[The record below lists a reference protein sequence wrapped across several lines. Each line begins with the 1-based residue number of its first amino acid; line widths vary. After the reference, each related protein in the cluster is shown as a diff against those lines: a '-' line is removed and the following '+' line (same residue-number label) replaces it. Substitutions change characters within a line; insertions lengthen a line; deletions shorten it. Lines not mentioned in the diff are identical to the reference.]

1 MENKIIETSPI
12 LDIYNELTDKY
23 YEIRCKRD
31 AVSLIHQ
38 QLNTESNKY
47 NKIIIFLSLFT
58 GFLETLKFQLNLT
71 DNKKYSTSI
80 TNSAGICPIFLSTLI
95 AIISSLIKF
104 KKYPETMET
113 LTTALIKLNNCIT
126 KIRSL
131 QEELHYAPLME
142 TKKTYKDVILADY
155 RNALLEI
162 EGSIYPSVRHKA
174 FLKAQGNIIRQLK
187 SDIKYNNKIK
197 KLLLNDETII
207 GIDQISTSTEDK
219 NNIED

>member
-1 MENKIIETSPI
+1 MEDNKKIISTEPV
-12 LDIYNELTDKY
+12 LDIYTELQDKY
-23 YEIRCKRD
+23 YEVQSKRNG
-31 AVSLIHQ
+31 VSLIHQ
-38 QLNTESNKY
+38 QLNTESNKF

-58 GFLETLKFQLNLT
+58 GFLETLKFQLELT
-71 DNKKYSTSI
+71 NKDKYGTLI

-113 LTTALIKLNNCIT
+113 LTTAGIKLSGCLN

-131 QEELHYAPLME
+131 QECLHYAPLTE
-142 TKKTYKDVILADY
+142 TKKTYKDVILTDY

-162 EGSIYPSVRHKA
+162 EGSIYPSIRHKA
-174 FLKAQGNIIRQLK
+174 FLKAQCNIIKQLK

-197 KLLLNDETII
+197 KILNAEDVII
-207 GIDQISTSTEDK
+207 GIDEISNDTEEK
-219 NNIED
+219 ML